1 MNVFSMSE
9 MIKSGWALFKE
20 NMAVC
25 ILSALVAS
33 LLSGITCG
41 LLCGPMLAGV
51 FIVIKKLIKRT
62 DPKPTVNDVFGGFTY
77 FLQTFLFILLM
88 GIISGIINAI
98 FALIPVLNIIVA
110 CFSSSMLLWGVILI
124 TNHNMDCIQA
134 IKFLFSGLFTGKFLR
149 PLLMAIVALLIGALG
164 SIACGIGVF
173 FTMPLC
179 YCIISVADNKI
190 FEDENIETSDVEVN
204 CEE

>member
-1 MNVFSMSE
+1 MNVFSISE

-20 NMAVC
+20 NMTVC
-25 ILSALVAS
+25 ILLALVAS
-33 LLSGITCG
+33 LLSSITCG
-41 LLCGPMLAGV
+41 LLSGPMLAGV

-88 GIISGIINAI
+88 GIISGI
-98 FALIPVLNIIVA
+98 FAWIPVLNIIVGF
-110 CFSSSMLLWGVILI
+110 FSSSMLLWGVILI

-134 IKFLFSGLFTGKFLR
+134 IEFLYKGLFSGKFLKPLFT
-149 PLLMAIVALLIGALG
+149 AWIALLIGALG
-164 SIACGIGVF
+164 CIACGIGVF

-190 FEDENIETSDVEVN
+190 FEDKNIETSDVEVN